1 MSATLPKGWAETSF
15 EKVLISISNGISD
28 KQNKERKGIPVT
40 RIETISDG
48 NLNLKKIGYVD
59 DFPVDKLEKYALA
72 NGDILFSH
80 INSPVHL
87 GKTAI
92 IRNLNARLY
101 HGTNLLLLRT
111 PKFSSLPS
119 FFEFYCKYYRTL
131 GEFSKNAQ
139 HAVNQSSLNQSKIK
153 SFLIPLPPINEQK
166 RIVTKLDKIV
176 PRIESVKARLDTVP
190 MIIKRFRQSVLTA
203 AVTGKLTEKW
213 REEHPEVEKISPN
226 HDGINNNYG
235 DYPETWANLLFGNVI
250 NELRNGISKK
260 PNINP
265 PGTKILRISANRSG
279 YVNLM
284 DYRFLPDGTGNYIQY
299 VLKDGDLLFTRYNGN
314 IDLVGVC
321 GQVRNVKNNFLYPD
335 KLMRVRLN
343 EDFCCKSYIE
353 YLFQTSEIREY
364 IVSKSKTSAGQNG
377 LSGKDLKLTP
387 ITLPPLE
394 EQVEI
399 VRQVDQLFALAD
411 KLNAHYQKAKTHVD
425 KLSQSVLAKA
435 FRGELVPQDPND
447 EPAEKLLERIMEEK
461 ARLSQRSQRTRRN
474 KK

>member
-1 MSATLPKGWAETSF
+1 
-15 EKVLISISNGISD
+15 
-28 KQNKERKGIPVT
+28 
-40 RIETISDG
+40 
-48 NLNLKKIGYVD
+48 
-59 DFPVDKLEKYALA
+59 
-72 NGDILFSH
+72 
-80 INSPVHL
+80 
-87 GKTAI
+87 
-92 IRNLNARLY
+92 
-101 HGTNLLLLRT
+101 
-111 PKFSSLPS
+111 
-119 FFEFYCKYYRTL
+119 
-131 GEFSKNAQ
+131 
-139 HAVNQSSLNQSKIK
+139 
-153 SFLIPLPPINEQK
+153 
-166 RIVTKLDKIV
+166 
-176 PRIESVKARLDTVP
+176 
-190 MIIKRFRQSVLTA
+190 
-203 AVTGKLTEKW
+203 
-213 REEHPEVEKISPN
+213 
-226 HDGINNNYG
+226 
-235 DYPETWANLLFGNVI
+235 
-250 NELRNGISKK
+250 
-260 PNINP
+260 
-265 PGTKILRISANRSG
+265 
-279 YVNLM
+279 M

-461 ARLSQRSQRTRRN
+461 ALLSQGPQRTRRN